1 VELKVAIIAGVVGLL
16 TGVVGSLV
24 APWVQWG
31 IEKRRFRLNRRLEY
45 IKQWRRFVSDDFD
58 QSSFKETRT
67 FKTMQPYLS
76 QDLIAK
82 IEDQA
87 IYASMTGGDPI
98 RSQLLDEITSL
109 EREWKLI

>member
-1 VELKVAIIAGVVGLL
+1 MELKVAIIAGVVGLL

-67 FKTMQPYLS
+67 FKTLRPYLS
-76 QDLIAK
+76 QDLVTK
-82 IEDQA
+82 IEDQD

>member
-1 VELKVAIIAGVVGLL
+1 MELKVAIIAGVVGLL

-31 IEKRRFRLNRRLEY
+31 IEKRRFRLNRRLGY

-67 FKTMQPYLS
+67 FKTLRPYLS
-76 QDLIAK
+76 QDLVTK
-82 IEDQA
+82 IEDQD

>member
-1 VELKVAIIAGVVGLL
+1 MELKVAIIAGVVGLL

-58 QSSFKETRT
+58 QSSFEETRT
-67 FKTMQPYLS
+67 FKTLRPYLS
-76 QDLIAK
+76 QDLVAK
-82 IEDQA
+82 IEDQD